1 MASFYSNDFWGR
13 VRQRMLDLGMTM
25 KDLSRLADVPYG
37 SIYRQ
42 IAQDM
47 VPPKRE
53 QVERMANVLGCTS
66 DYLLTG
72 QKAEQNTLSP
82 EMAEHLSLYKML
94 KREQKDVVDALIRQM
109 AKDNADYASLYIDLN
124 GTDPDRQ

>member
-1 MASFYSNDFWGR
+1 MASFYGDNFWGR
-13 VRQRMLDLGMTM
+13 VRQRMLDLGLSMR
-25 KDLSRLADVPYG
+25 DLSRLANVPYG

-42 IAQDM
+42 ISQDM
-47 VPPKRE
+47 VPPRHE
-53 QVERMANVLGCTS
+53 QIESMAATLGCTV

-82 EMAEHLSLYKML
+82 ELMELVSAYKML
-94 KREQKDVVDALIRQM
+94 KREQKDVIDALIRQM
-109 AKDNADYASLYIDLN
+109 AKDNAEYAAMYIEVH